1 MDTLDTFEYYQL
13 PVEERTPKTSSKAE
27 KSEDSIYE
35 SQSNAFSESPEK
47 NKSFLPEKLKS
58 SFKIIEQKTD
68 DLKNFI
74 KDKKDRTKEFLLEK
88 RRTKQIKN

>member
-1 MDTLDTFEYYQL
+1 MDTLDNFEYYQL
-13 PVEERTPKTSSKAE
+13 PLEERTPKKESKTE
-27 KSEDSIYE
+27 KSEDSVYKN
-35 SQSNAFSESPEK
+35 QSNARSDSAEK